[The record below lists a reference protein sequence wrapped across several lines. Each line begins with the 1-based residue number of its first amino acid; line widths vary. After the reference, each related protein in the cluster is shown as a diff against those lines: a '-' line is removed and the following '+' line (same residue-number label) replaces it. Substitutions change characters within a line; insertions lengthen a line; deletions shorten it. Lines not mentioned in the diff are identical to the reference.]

1 MNRIETLNDFNRIMN
16 SNVKLLIQDTYFKS
30 EEFLASICDIHKIMT
45 KVFCYLLNNNY
56 SKCSY
61 HYRSVCDN
69 ICKMN
74 ELEIIELYR
83 QVNK

>member
-30 EEFLASICDIHKIMT
+30 EEFLTSICDIHKIMT
-45 KVFCYLLNNNY
+45 KVFYHLLNDNY